1 VVKKMLPAIK
11 RLFLLSLLACALLIF
26 NLSSAAA
33 EPKRIALLPFKIN
46 AEKDLSYLRDGIFD
60 MLTTRLARA
69 GQVEVLGRQKVE
81 EAMETVAGAEGLT
94 EDAARKIGASLSAD
108 FVLYGSLTV
117 FGDSASLDT
126 KMIDLSGQK
135 PTLTFFDQ
143 SQAMGEVIPRINA
156 IAAEINEKV
165 FGSEPSVQQPPKP
178 LPIEK
183 PVEKKPAETSSIYAH
198 PEKLLKEGT
207 LAQGES
213 QGGSSAFVMTRSAG
227 ESAEFW
233 KSGNFEMHIQG
244 LALGDVD
251 GDGAT
256 ETVIISNQ
264 KILILRIQEGRLLTL
279 EEVAGE
285 KQQRFFWVDVAD
297 IKQNGIAEIFVSCV
311 NLNSGNLESFV
322 LEWNGKDFETI
333 ASRQKWYL
341 RVLEMPGRGPVLL
354 GQKMGADT
362 LFYPGIYEMTWSSG
376 SYESAE
382 RLSLPKSTNIFEF
395 ALGDVMNTG
404 NEMLVTFETNDFLQ
418 IQTLAGKKE
427 WTSDARYGGS
437 ENFIRN
443 SPRSDRRTFLP
454 QRIFVTDLNQNGQT
468 EVTVVSGYAI
478 TGVLFSNY
486 RSYSSGQFVSLSWD
500 GFGLS
505 ENWHT
510 NKISGYFSDSALGDI
525 DNDGQPELVA
535 AVVSRKEGVVATGK
549 SALIVYELHS
559 LITEGSKENTSE
571 TEKIQ

>member
-1 VVKKMLPAIK
+1 MVKNLLLAIN
-11 RLFLLSLLACALLIF
+11 RLFLLSLLAFALLTF
-26 NLSSAAA
+26 NLSSTAA
-33 EPKRIALLPFKIN
+33 EPKKIALLPFKIN

-60 MLTTRLARA
+60 MLTTRLTRA

-81 EAMETVAGAEGLT
+81 EAMAAVAGAGAVS
-94 EDAARKIGASLSAD
+94 EDAARKIGANLSAD

-117 FGDSASLDT
+117 FGDSVSLDT

-143 SQAMGEVIPRINA
+143 SQAMGEVIPRIDA

-165 FGSEPSVQQPPKP
+165 FASETAAQQPTPP
-178 LPIEK
+178 PVK
-183 PVEKKPAETSSIYAH
+183 PVEKKPAETSSIYTH
-198 PEKLLKEGT
+198 PEKLLKEGA
-207 LAQGES
+207 LARGEN
-213 QGGSSAFVMTRSAG
+213 QAGSSAFVMTRSAG
-227 ESAEFW
+227 EGAEFW
-233 KSGNFEMHIQG
+233 KSGNFDVQIQG

-256 ETVIISNQ
+256 ETVIISTQ
-264 KILILRIQEGRLLTL
+264 KIMILRIQEGRLLNL
-279 EEVAGE
+279 KEIAGE

-297 IKQNGIAEIFVSCV
+297 IKANGIAEIFVSCI

-322 LEWNGKDFETI
+322 LEWSGKDFETI
-333 ASRQKWYL
+333 AGRQKWYL

-362 LFYPGIYEMTWSSG
+362 LFFPGIYEMTWSG
-376 SYESAE
+376 AAYESAE

-395 ALGDVMNTG
+395 ALGDVMNNG
-404 NEMLVTFETNDFLQ
+404 NEELVTFEPNDFLQ

-427 WTSDARYGGS
+427 WKSDERYGGS

-443 SPRSDRRTFLP
+443 APQAEKRTFLP
-454 QRIFVTDLNQNGQT
+454 QRIFITDLNRNGRT
-468 EVTVVSGYAI
+468 EVTVVNAYGI

-510 NKISGYFSDSALGDI
+510 NKMSGYFADSAIGDI
-525 DNDGQPELVA
+525 DNDGEPELVA
-535 AVVSRKEGVVATGK
+535 AVVSRREGVIEKGK

-559 LITEGSKENTSE
+559 LMAEGSKANAPEP
-571 TEKIQ
+571 EKNQ